1 MNSLAPNPTSRL
13 VQVSKIC
20 CPINLLPFG
29 PMVWSW
35 WLDVELKWWSPS
47 VGAMSDQVFFIYFLF
62 IQESLFF
69 LLSWNIAVC
78 DSILAA
84 WMLPQMHTVNTHYT
98 KTAKVLCKHQYKDI
112 TDLTFVCLNYFS
124 KVCGEFSVA
133 GIDSLIWFCLL
144 KVISFIP
151 MHKYGPLNV
160 SLALWYLKLQQ
171 TFPLRHSRDEHWFCC
186 LLCLTF

>member
-1 MNSLAPNPTSRL
+1 MTWCWIKVVEPKCRRNVRPSIFHLFSIHTGIAL
-13 VQVSKIC
+13 LFVIMKYC
-20 CPINLLPFG
+20 CLWLNFG
-29 PMVWSW
+29 CLNVTTNAYG
-35 WLDVELKWWSPS
+35 E
-47 VGAMSDQVFFIYFLF
+47 
-62 IQESLFF
+62 
-69 LLSWNIAVC
+69 
-78 DSILAA
+78 
-84 WMLPQMHTVNTHYT
+84 YT
-98 KTAKVLCKHQYKDI
+98 LYKTAKVLCKHQYKDI